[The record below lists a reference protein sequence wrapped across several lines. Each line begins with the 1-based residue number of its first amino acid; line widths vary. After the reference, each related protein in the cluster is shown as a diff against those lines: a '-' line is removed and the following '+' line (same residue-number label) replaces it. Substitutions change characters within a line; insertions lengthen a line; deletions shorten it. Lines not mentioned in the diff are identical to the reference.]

1 MLSMVNKNIG
11 GSQVRM
17 SVYKITNNLNR
28 KGYIGQTINS
38 LQERFR
44 THCGVYS
51 EGKCPALWSAIQ
63 LYGKDNFTIELLWS
77 KHGCSIEDLDEK
89 EIEMIKVH
97 DTLSPNGYNL
107 MAGGHGSRHH
117 DESRRKISE
126 AKKKLWEEKGD
137 EIRAQIKERGVSEET
152 RKRMS
157 ETRIQSYKE
166 HPEQA
171 ENIRQRRKGTTH
183 SDETK
188 VKLKD
193 AWVKRKQ
200 NTDYHK
206 VFVEAAVPLRKP
218 VYIFD
223 EDRKLTAV
231 YESLTKAAESMH
243 MTKSTL
249 SGVIKN
255 VTFYK
260 NKYYASYTD
269 SAPEPKIKPE
279 KTIYCFD
286 AERNLVDT
294 CGSLAEMND
303 KTGFSMSGVL
313 KYAIKGGNLYKNQF
327 YFAYSSTLPP
337 VSAFKAAEECS
348 H

>member
-1 MLSMVNKNIG
+1 LVLLVYIKNKMLSTVNKNIG
-11 GSQVRM
+11 GSQGRM
-17 SVYKITNNLNR
+17 SVYKITNNLNG

-77 KHGCSIEDLDEK
+77 KPGYTREDLDEK

-107 MAGGHGSRHH
+107 MAGGHGSRHN

-157 ETRIQSYKE
+157 EGCIRKYQERPELKEYSKNREGATHTEETRAKM
-166 HPEQA
+166 A
-171 ENIRQRRKGTTH
+171 EAWVRRKQSPAH
-183 SDETK
+183 RDSC
-188 VKLKD
+188 VK
-193 AWVKRKQ
+193 
-200 NTDYHK
+200 
-206 VFVEAAVPLRKP
+206 AAERLMKT

-223 EDRKLTAV
+223 DKRNLIKVT
-231 YESLTKAAESMH
+231 ESLIKAAEFMNGSKGSI
-243 MTKSTL
+243 TA
-249 SGVIKN
+249 VIKKGSL
-255 VTFYK
+255 YK
-260 NKYYASYTD
+260 KKYYASYD
-269 SAPEPKIKPE
+269 NKPPEPITKPE
-279 KTIYCFD
+279 NTIYCFD
-286 AERNLVDT
+286 KERNLVDT
-294 CGSLAEMND
+294 CKSLHDMHE
-303 KTGFSMSGVL
+303 KTGFSTSGVL
-313 KYAIKGGNLYKNQF
+313 KNAIKGGNLYKNQF
-327 YFAYSSTLPP
+327 YFSYSSTLPP
-337 VSAFKAAEECS
+337 VSA
-348 H
+348 